1 MEVIIEP
8 EAENDLKKHVKQ
20 EDRKYVKERL
30 EDLSEAPT
38 NNPDTDTIEIRGR
51 TVFKYVMKEGSKGGK
66 DYRAVFDI
74 INSQIRITAIFHR
87 DQGYDKQLISKRL

>member
-20 EDRKYVKERL
+20 EDRKYVRERL

-74 INSQIRITAIFHR
+74 INSQIRIMAIFHR
-87 DQGYDKQLISKRL
+87 DQGYDKKLISKRL